1 MLEEESIVPE
11 SRIELPDFVW
21 HTVKAGML
29 QYAQNNSAL
38 KDMEVSVAGKTGTAQ
53 ESKRRPDHALFV
65 GYAPADKPEITV
77 VVRIANGY
85 ASGNAAA
92 AGRNIFNDY
101 FGIKEEGAQ

>member
-1 MLEEESIVPE
+1 
-11 SRIELPDFVW
+11 
-21 HTVKAGML
+21 ML